1 MTLLK
6 AGSAKLYY
14 SLIKKII
21 MKTKFLFIVCFITL
35 TCYAIN
41 ANSQANT
48 ELSNLISPT
57 KVNQSLVPIT
67 HNSKDLVT
75 TSTSWVNVYL
85 GGAVYLDGK
94 RFLSNGNDS
103 TNVFIGAD
111 AGSKPTFFNPKT
123 GQNNTASGQYAL
135 YSNTSG
141 FTNTATGNSALRSNT
156 TGNGNT
162 ATGLWR
168 FVTTPPG
175 NLTPLRELVHFI
187 ATKDLTIPLME
198 VILFIPTPPEMATPL
213 MDLMRFVTTLPD
225 LSTPLMDGM
234 PFIPTPP
241 EMATPL
247 LEVAQAQLTTITP
260 IALSSV
266 MMLTK
271 A

>member
-1 MTLLK
+1 
-6 AGSAKLYY
+6 
-14 SLIKKII
+14 

-67 HNSKDLVT
+67 HNSKDLGT

-103 TNVFIGAD
+103 TNIFIGAD

-135 YSNTSG
+135 YSYTTGFANTATGNSALFSNTSG

-213 MDLMRFVTTLPD
+213 MDLMHFVTTLPD